1 MVEGKQRVGMGRRN
15 WPSVTVTT
23 AETVGLRDNVRDEKR
38 RDDTQDSTS
47 RNIMLFSI
55 LYQSPYLSALR
66 RAYHISSFHLSVQS
80 SVLGRRLTFKA
91 HSPSTPLHLRDVTCC
106 GWLSSRFHVM
116 HRYSPVC
123 LLYQLILFFSSSSS
137 PLYSSSSSTTHNSW
151 AAGLYQKST
160 TSQPTQLYKQQH
172 HSEIIR
178 TNRSASTATQTT
190 LWNHWGGPAAS
201 DRRRPYQ
208 GVSSLQLSSHSI

>member
-80 SVLGRRLTFKA
+80 SVLGRRLTSKA
-91 HSPSTPLHLRDVTCC
+91 HSPSTPLHLRDVTSC

-116 HRYSPVC
+116 DRYSPVF

-137 PLYSSSSSTTHNSW
+137 PLYSSSSSTTHNSR
-151 AAGLYQKST
+151 AAELYQKST

-172 HSEIIR
+172 HSETIR
-178 TNRSASTATQTT
+178 TNRSASTAAQ
-190 LWNHWGGPAAS
+190 NGPVE
-201 DRRRPYQ
+201 RL
-208 GVSSLQLSSHSI
+208 G

>member
-106 GWLSSRFHVM
+106 GWLSSRFYVM
-116 HRYSPVC
+116 DRYSPVC
-123 LLYQLILFFSSSSS
+123 LLYQLILFFSSSS
-137 PLYSSSSSTTHNSW
+137 
-151 AAGLYQKST
+151 
-160 TSQPTQLYKQQH
+160 
-172 HSEIIR
+172 
-178 TNRSASTATQTT
+178 
-190 LWNHWGGPAAS
+190 
-201 DRRRPYQ
+201 
-208 GVSSLQLSSHSI
+208 V

>member
-123 LLYQLILFFSSSSS
+123 LLYQLILFFSSSS

-172 HSEIIR
+172 HSETIR
-178 TNRSASTATQTT
+178 TNRSASTAAQ
-190 LWNHWGGPAAS
+190 NGPVE
-201 DRRRPYQ
+201 RL
-208 GVSSLQLSSHSI
+208 G